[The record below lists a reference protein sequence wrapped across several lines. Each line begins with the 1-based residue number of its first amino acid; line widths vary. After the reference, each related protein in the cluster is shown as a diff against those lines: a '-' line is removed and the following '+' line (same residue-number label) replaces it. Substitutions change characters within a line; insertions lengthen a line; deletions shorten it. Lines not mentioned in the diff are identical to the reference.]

1 MTEPLRVLSL
11 STLYPNV
18 QHPNFGVFVE
28 RQMQAVAKRGDVD
41 LTVINPIG
49 LPPFPL
55 SLHRQYRQLRNLPQ
69 HEQRGGVQVLRPR
82 FTLLPKLGARLNAGS
97 IVREVLCHW
106 RVDCM
111 RSSRLTWS
119 TRSSFIPMAM
129 PPCALPPSWGSRFRS
144 RPAVRIF
151 TTRPISAPVRRR
163 SARRAAGPLDSWLS
177 PRA

>member
-55 SLHRQYRQLRNLPQ
+55 SLHR
-69 HEQRGGVQVLRPR
+69 HTAS
-82 FTLLPKLGARLNAGS
+82 FAT
-97 IVREVLCHW
+97 C
-106 RVDCM
+106 
-111 RSSRLTWS
+111 RST
-119 TRSSFIPMAM
+119 SSVA
-129 PPCALPPSWGSRFRS
+129 AFRS
-144 RPAVRIF
+144 CGRALRCCPNL
-151 TTRPISAPVRRR
+151 AP
-163 SARRAAGPLDSWLS
+163 G
-177 PRA
+177 